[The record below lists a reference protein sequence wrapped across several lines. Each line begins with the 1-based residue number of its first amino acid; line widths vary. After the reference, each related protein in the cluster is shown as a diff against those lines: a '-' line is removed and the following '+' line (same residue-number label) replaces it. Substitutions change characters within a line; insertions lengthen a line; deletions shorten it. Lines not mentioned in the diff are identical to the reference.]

1 MTDKSNEW
9 HTTPT
14 INTLAKVEDN
24 GRIEFTNFVFN
35 RLNTCFI
42 CCGETSIVNTQKFHA
57 ICCGNIQYLCMRVLD
72 FYSYFSSC
80 LRHLFSFDSLLSSDI
95 LLLRPLKQKST
106 RTCLKE
112 EQKLP
117 TCKRHGT
124 ITDKSN

>member
-1 MTDKSNEW
+1 MNDIQLPLSI
-9 HTTPT
+9 HL
-14 INTLAKVEDN
+14 IAKVEDN

-57 ICCGNIQYLCMRVLD
+57 ICCGNFQYLCMRVLD

-117 TCKRHGT
+117 TFKRHGT